1 LNQDRE
7 FWQNEFADDGEP
19 NRVRLM
25 HHDARWRQE
34 FEQTRSSV
42 LQSCEGRVVTVEH
55 IGSTAISGIIA
66 RPIIDI
72 VAVVADPVD
81 MDDSALLIQGLNF
94 REVVFPRWA
103 GNGAALKS
111 ALEKPRHG
119 ETTHRV
125 FLVTQG
131 SPLLTRATRF
141 RDYLRAT
148 PPVALDFEAAK
159 VQAWQRISGD
169 QEAYQ
174 KAMAEIFDEY
184 FPDEA

>member
-1 LNQDRE
+1 MNQDRE
-7 FWQNEFADDGEP
+7 FWQNEFAGDDDA

-42 LQSCEGRVVTVEH
+42 LQSCEGRVVAVEH

-81 MDDSALLIQGLNF
+81 MADSALLIQGLNY
-94 REVVFPRWA
+94 REVAVPGWA
-103 GNGAALKS
+103 GNGTASKS
-111 ALEKPRHG
+111 VLEKPRYG

-131 SPLLTRATRF
+131 SPVLARATRF

-159 VQAWQRISGD
+159 VQAWQRIAGD

-174 KAMAEIFDEY
+174 QAMAEIFDEY
-184 FPDEA
+184 FPDES